1 MRSTE
6 ERFEDLMAYVDNPRK
21 RQMPKPRPDFV
32 IKKGRKI
39 VAILDAKYHDLWE
52 KPLPPGML
60 YQLVMYALSQDTC
73 NSATILYPTMRQDA
87 QEAKIEVQIPTYSL
101 GYVYV
106 VLRPVN
112 LLELEKL
119 IIDSRKKNNER
130 ERANFATHLVYGRG
144 IELM

>member
-1 MRSTE
+1 MV
-6 ERFEDLMAYVDNPRK
+6 YVENPRK
-21 RQMPKPRPDFV
+21 RLPPNPRPDFV

-39 VAILDAKYHDLWE
+39 VAILDAKYRDLWE

-73 NSATILYPTMRQDA
+73 NSATILYPTVQRDA
-87 QEAKIEVQIPTYSL
+87 QEAKIEVRIPTH
-101 GYVYV
+101 GQGRAYV
-106 VLRPVN
+106 VLRSVN

-119 IIDSRKKNNER
+119 ISDSRKKNNER
-130 ERANFATHLVYGRG
+130 ERANFATQLVYGRG

>member
-1 MRSTE
+1 MISTE

-39 VAILDAKYHDLWE
+39 VAILDAKYRDLWE

-119 IIDSRKKNNER
+119 IIDSRKKNNKR
-130 ERANFATHLVYGRG
+130 ERTNFATQLVYGRG
-144 IELM
+144 IELI